1 MQINRAEIDAVLD
14 AQGRFVWTPNALTQ
28 EGQRNEACDLQPGES
43 LQDFL
48 VRHVPGVDSGAW
60 VVSIGGAVVPRAM
73 WAKTFPKHGMHIAC
87 RATVGKQVVSLVAIA
102 ALAYFT
108 FGFGAATAGMWG
120 AGAVAGAWGGAA
132 ALGVY
137 VAGSILI
144 NKVLAPKVPKI
155 GDMGAA
161 RQVYSLTSQRNTPRA
176 YEALPTLWGEMRVT
190 PDLAGHPYAWYESDD
205 QYMSV
210 ILLGGVNVHSAADL
224 SIGDTP
230 IGNYDDVQVYYDGFP
245 GMASQKVPLFS
256 NTDSLAGGQLDVVD
270 PAAQLSWTTRTS
282 SVDTVR
288 LAVDFEYT
296 LWFQGN
302 QGIRYNEAFLYLE
315 YRRVGTSQW
324 TAHPVQRLKSSST
337 SARRRTLS
345 IAVPQGQYEVRMAGR
360 KIPKDGSNLGGTRD
374 IMWTTLRSVQPDTT
388 DYSQWGRIA
397 VRIKATGQISGSLDT
412 LRATYRAKPMP
423 IWNGAQWV
431 TATTRANGL
440 SNPGAIILQTLRGVR
455 DKAGRLQFGYGL
467 TDEQI
472 DIEGLKAFMLHC
484 TAKGYTYD
492 RWVADQI
499 SLGDFC
505 DEVALAGMG
514 QFSWTDGSRP
524 TVVFVG
530 AGQPLGGVVN
540 MANMLKASFSVDYA
554 LSNVSDGIEYQYVDR
569 DKGYE
574 TQTLRVTAPGVTT
587 MLNPA
592 RVTGEGVTTEAHA
605 AVMARYHL
613 AQSLYQY
620 KTIGYTADIECL
632 DYRRLS
638 VLSISHDLT
647 QWGFGG
653 RLVGVQLLAGGQ
665 IRVQLDEPVPAL
677 NTPHLGLRVPGERDY
692 RVWQVV
698 PFVGESDVLT
708 LVGEWPEGVDLPGDG
723 ADNPAHD
730 TLWCYDFKAT
740 PGYRVRVV
748 SMEPDADLK
757 GARVSCV
764 PEGPEF
770 WDYVLNGTYVP
781 APSASALPQLARPAV
796 HNLRVIEQVN
806 VQGNT
811 QWYALNV
818 TWDVEGA
825 ADHCQV
831 WAGPDGSELT
841 LVDAQALGNR
851 SSFRIEEPGQWL
863 VQVRPFDSA
872 GRAGDA
878 STVLYVTAGVAVPPP
893 GASAFLVQALAG
905 GLRRFAWS
913 FAAGLPAAYAGVQIR
928 YAAGDVPVA
937 VADWDVLTPL
947 GDANDVYVSQFE
959 TTRPLAG
966 LWTFALRVIDT
977 AGMLSSTLQR
987 FAIELGESF
996 EQVQQP
1002 DLTPPPAPSDVQVN
1016 SALASVIAQWAMPD
1030 YTVGHGHRF
1039 TRIYAAPIT
1048 AAQPDPA
1055 RSQASVVSE
1064 SGGPVASFAASLGS
1078 TWRLWLVHVSND
1090 GVESQDAGPFAVVV
1104 GKVGDADLAD
1114 DLDLAAKLA
1123 DGSISGA
1130 KLADQALD
1138 ATKFAA
1144 GIEPVTI
1151 WTGAALPTTR
1161 RTNSLSWNGK
1171 LYTWD
1176 GSQYALPPAG
1186 ELADGAVTAS
1196 KIAVGAVDASKV
1208 AAGVELVKIWQGAS
1222 LPTTHQ
1228 GAVLTWGGKL
1238 YRWSGSAYTAAVAAA
1253 DVAGQI
1259 VGTQISDNAITTPKL
1274 AAGAVN
1280 ADKVAAN
1287 AITSA
1292 KIAAGAVTADQLAA
1306 NSVTASKMVIT
1317 DLTNLVPDP
1326 ELQDAAAWELYTG
1339 WSVVPASSALGF
1351 KSTGALVFSGAPGAA
1366 GTARSKRFTVE
1377 GGASYYVERQSSAA
1391 LSLVRVYWEDG
1402 AGGYLSFAA
1411 LSAATGL
1418 VSGTVTAPANAK
1430 RGYLYFATT
1439 AGAPNSVGGLI
1450 VRRRSGGEL
1459 IVDGAITAD
1468 KVAANSITATKLM
1481 LSDTS
1486 NAYPDYDCADPAAYT
1501 STTAYAIVNASTAY
1515 GAKRVIRIAE
1525 TAAVSSDATVWSFAD
1540 LGIQLEPNSEYLV
1553 SLQMASIGSTG
1564 AVTLQALTRLGLS
1577 SGTAINWGAETV
1589 ALSLTD
1595 AAARGAAYREFTL
1608 STGSNSRL
1616 ALGFRVLQGAV
1627 TGGYF
1632 GSVTIRK
1639 KAAASLIVD
1648 GAVTALKIAAN
1659 AVTADAIAAN
1669 AITAAKIAAGAISAR
1684 EIAAGAI
1691 TTEKLL
1697 VTSTSSVSIDP
1708 FFQDA
1713 GYWEGGGV
1721 LVKPLAD
1728 NPYGANVLYT
1738 SSVVS
1743 NYLPPGALFPIDP
1756 TKTYRFEVAI
1766 RAVAAT
1772 TTRAFALVRFYTI
1785 DGAPIQSTGSTGW
1798 NGTNSA
1804 NHYFPGSGTT
1814 ATTGWVL
1821 HSLAAGPDGAASIPA
1836 NAAYCKLGMFFNYGA
1851 GTAVETQVGKLQVTA
1866 MSGATMIVDGAI
1878 TATKLAA
1885 NSIAVG
1891 TAAIQNGAIVNAH
1904 IGNLSADKI
1913 TAGVLA
1919 AARIAAGSI
1928 TASHLATNSVTTD
1941 KIAANAVTA
1950 NELAAAAVTAA
1961 KIASKTIT
1969 AAQIAA
1975 GAVTATEISVASLSA
1990 IAANLGTVTAGRI
2003 QNAANTSYWNLNAT
2017 GSARMLQLGS
2027 DLSYDETNG
2036 LRINKLNV
2044 IEVAQLAPGSV
2055 SQSQTFTGGP
2065 ATIWRNTGWNT
2076 ILSFNLAAGKAAILS
2091 GFGDYLFD
2099 SADAY
2104 VTFTNSRAYEADIQ
2118 VVVGGAVAMVV
2129 PLSPTGPPE
2138 GTNRPRLFFIPG
2150 CVANGSL
2157 TSVTEIQVQ
2166 VRSVVVSPSS
2176 VDRRRVNSLTLN
2188 ALIINR

>member
-60 VVSIGGAVVPRAM
+60 VVSIGGSVVPRAM

-190 PDLAGHPYAWYESDD
+190 PDLASQPYAWYESDD

-230 IGNYDDVQVYYDGFP
+230 IGNFDDVQVYYDGFP

-256 NTDSLAGGQLDVVD
+256 NADSLAGGQLDVVD
-270 PAAQLSWTTRTS
+270 PAAELSWTTRTS
-282 SVDTVR
+282 AVDTVR

-324 TAHPVQRLKSSST
+324 TAHPVQRLKSGST

-397 VRIKATGQISGSLDT
+397 VRIKATGQISGNLDT

-467 TDEQI
+467 SDAQI

-492 RWVADQI
+492 RWVKDQI

-620 KTIGYTADIECL
+620 KTIGYTADIEFL

-806 VQGNT
+806 MQGNT

-937 VADWDVLTPL
+937 VADWDALTPL

-1048 AAQPDPA
+1048 GAQPDPA

-1078 TWRLWLVHVSND
+1078 TLRLWLVHVSND

-1274 AAGAVN
+1274 AAGAVD

-1377 GGASYYVERQSSAA
+1377 GGATYYVERQSSTA

-1418 VSGTVTAPANAK
+1418 VSGTVMAPVNAK
-1430 RGYLYFATT
+1430 RGYLYFATA

-1468 KVAANSITATKLM
+1468 KV
-1481 LSDTS
+1481 
-1486 NAYPDYDCADPAAYT
+1486 
-1501 STTAYAIVNASTAY
+1501 
-1515 GAKRVIRIAE
+1515 
-1525 TAAVSSDATVWSFAD
+1525 
-1540 LGIQLEPNSEYLV
+1540 
-1553 SLQMASIGSTG
+1553 
-1564 AVTLQALTRLGLS
+1564 
-1577 SGTAINWGAETV
+1577 
-1589 ALSLTD
+1589 
-1595 AAARGAAYREFTL
+1595 
-1608 STGSNSRL
+1608 
-1616 ALGFRVLQGAV
+1616 
-1627 TGGYF
+1627 
-1632 GSVTIRK
+1632 
-1639 KAAASLIVD
+1639 
-1648 GAVTALKIAAN
+1648 AAN

-1785 DGAPIQSTGSTGW
+1785 DGTPIQSTGSTGW

-1814 ATTGWVL
+1814 ATTSWVL
-1821 HSLAAGPDGAASIPA
+1821 HSLAAGPDGTASIPA
-1836 NAAYCKLGMFFNYGA
+1836 NAAYCKLGMFFNYGT

-1891 TAAIQNGAIVNAH
+1891 TAAIQNGAIVNAM

-1969 AAQIAA
+1969 AAQLAA

-2036 LRINKLNV
+2036 LRISKLNV

-2129 PLSPTGPPE
+2129 PLSPTGPAE